1 MCSTN
6 LRHAV
11 LMSLCVHGRYTWIDE
26 NAEEAEAVRKRRRA
40 QHMPELLGRGPPV
53 RELHGLVHLQQY
65 SWDLVWL
72 PRHLRA

>member
-1 MCSTN
+1 
-6 LRHAV
+6 
-11 LMSLCVHGRYTWIDE
+11 
-26 NAEEAEAVRKRRRA
+26 VRKRRRA